1 MLDDSIITSEENGW
15 YDYRVEPEMVIVEVI
30 KKIGSVKN
38 NLGATNFEAAFA
50 ITGIVESVGLIYS
63 NGVRLT

>member
-38 NLGATNFEAAFA
+38 NLGATNFEAALA
-50 ITGIVESVGLIYS
+50 ITGIVESVGLIYP